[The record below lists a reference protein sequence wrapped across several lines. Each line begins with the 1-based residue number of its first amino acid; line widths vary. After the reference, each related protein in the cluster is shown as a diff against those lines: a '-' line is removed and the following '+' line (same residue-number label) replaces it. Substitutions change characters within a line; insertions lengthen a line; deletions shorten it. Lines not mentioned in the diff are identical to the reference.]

1 MKRIL
6 PWVLAA
12 LLGLLWAGAVTAQE
26 TRSVYAV
33 GADGLACPFCAYGVE
48 KQLTRIENV
57 EAIETDIAKGV
68 VLVTMA
74 AGAELDQGAAKNA
87 VEAAGFTMRGF
98 ERLERRE

>member
-1 MKRIL
+1 MKRIFPS
-6 PWVLAA
+6 PWAVAA
-12 LLGLLWAGAVTAQE
+12 LLGLLWAGAVPAQE
-26 TRSVYAV
+26 THSVYAV

-57 EAIETDIAKGV
+57 EAVETDLAKGV

-74 AGAELDQGAAKNA
+74 AGAELDEETAKNA

-98 ERLERRE
+98 DRRE